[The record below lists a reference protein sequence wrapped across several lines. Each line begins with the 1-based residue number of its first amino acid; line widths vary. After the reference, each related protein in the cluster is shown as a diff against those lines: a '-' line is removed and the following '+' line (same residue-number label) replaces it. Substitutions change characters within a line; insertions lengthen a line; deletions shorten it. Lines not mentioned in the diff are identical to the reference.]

1 MYAIGDKRNS
11 KSIFV
16 EVSHVSP
23 DYDQH
28 VSFAKILDLKVQLRK
43 LVDFDKSSR
52 HYYLDQ
58 SIDVLHGLKNLCNFV
73 HQSSKS
79 LIRLI

>member
-23 DYDQH
+23 DYD
-28 VSFAKILDLKVQLRK
+28 
-43 LVDFDKSSR
+43 
-52 HYYLDQ
+52 
-58 SIDVLHGLKNLCNFV
+58 
-73 HQSSKS
+73 
-79 LIRLI
+79 